1 MNKCEVCDNTLDGPI
16 LSLGNYPL
24 PDDLTNQLYLSTA
37 LTKYKQELICCST
50 CLTVHQSEYIPKNI
64 LFKKDYH
71 YRASLTKDVINGMRE
86 LVNSVSSLRP
96 LDDSSVVLD
105 IGSNDGSLLNIFKE
119 NFNSISIGVEPTDAI
134 LESQNLD
141 YSFNE
146 FFDKKTVEKIN
157 NLNLKIDVITFTNV
171 FAHIENLNELLENLS
186 NIMHSDTLLVIENH
200 YLGEIINRNQF
211 DSFYLEHPRTYSVES
226 FKHIANKLNRKIENV
241 QFPKRYGGNIRVF
254 ISNKKSDI
262 ELFDRFNINDFSLLS
277 EYFINWKKNASE
289 FVEKLDIQFIGKSL
303 PARAVML
310 IHALGFD
317 KDTMPTIYE
326 QDKSPKVNKFVPGT
340 NINILKDSEMYHDF
354 GKPIIIWS
362 WHIQDEIIN
371 YLKQINYNG
380 DVYVPLP
387 KFEKI
392 ITI

>member
-1 MNKCEVCDNTLDGPI
+1 MNKCEVCDNKLDGPI

-24 PDDLTNQLYLSTA
+24 PDDLTNNLDLSTA

-50 CLTVHQSEYIPKNI
+50 CLTVHQSEYIPKTV

-86 LVNSVSSLRP
+86 LVDSVNSLRP

-226 FKHIANKLNRKIENV
+226 FKHIANKLNRKIENI

-254 ISNKKSDI
+254 ISNKKSNF
-262 ELFDRFNINDFSLLS
+262 EVFDKFNVNDFNLLS

-289 FVEKLDIQFIGKSL
+289 FVEKLNMQFIGKSL

-310 IHALGFD
+310 IHALGLD
-317 KDTMPTIYE
+317 KNTMPTVYE

-340 NINILKDSEMYHDF
+340 NINILKDSEMYQDF